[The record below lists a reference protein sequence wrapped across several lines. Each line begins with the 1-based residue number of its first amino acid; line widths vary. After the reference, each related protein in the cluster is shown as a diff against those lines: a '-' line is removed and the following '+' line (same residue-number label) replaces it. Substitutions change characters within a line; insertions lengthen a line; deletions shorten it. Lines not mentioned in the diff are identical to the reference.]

1 MTEKIRSYTYDEF
14 IERVREFHSYPAPG
28 VLIGGYM
35 VDLAYRHLPDKQ
47 LYNAL
52 CETPKCLP
60 DAVQLL
66 TPCTIGNGWLAIINL
81 GRYALSMYEKSTG
94 IGVRVFIDP
103 ARLDKWPE
111 IKGWFFKTKSK
122 KEQDFGLLLK
132 EIGEAAGDICGV
144 RAIEVPVSL
153 LEKNHRGTFAV
164 CPVCGES
171 YPAADGDSCLGC
183 QGMDPYVGPGK
194 AKKRKKGSWGWDPVL
209 LFQI

>member
-1 MTEKIRSYTYDEF
+1 MSASSIVTLRRGCLSAATWWTS
-14 IERVREFHSYPAPG
+14 R
-28 VLIGGYM
+28 
-35 VDLAYRHLPDKQ
+35 YRHLPDKQ

-171 YPAADGDSCLGC
+171 TRPRTEIHASAARAWT
-183 QGMDPYVGPGK
+183 PT
-194 AKKRKKGSWGWDPVL
+194 
-209 LFQI
+209 

>member
-1 MTEKIRSYTYDEF
+1 MSASSIVTLRRGCLSAATWWTSRTGTCRISNFITPCARRRSAC
-14 IERVREFHSYPAPG
+14 P
-28 VLIGGYM
+28 
-35 VDLAYRHLPDKQ
+35 
-47 LYNAL
+47 
-52 CETPKCLP
+52 TPFR
-60 DAVQLL
+60 LL

-144 RAIEVPVSL
+144 RAIEVPVTL

-194 AKKRKKGSWGWDPVL
+194 AKKRKKGS
-209 LFQI
+209 